1 MEKRGSTLNLH
12 GGKAFWGLLA
22 ILLVGFA
29 GNFVLRWSFPGWPAP
44 FVLGLLLVLSGTVLM
59 IWASTEFNRH
69 NTTLKVTEA
78 ATTVVKSGPY
88 RYTRNPIYL
97 SMMLAYSGISLV
109 FDSPLA
115 LLFVLPIIVLFNQQ
129 AKREESYLEGAF
141 GEQYTEYKRRV
152 PRWL

>member
-1 MEKRGSTLNLH
+1 V
-12 GGKAFWGLLA
+12 A
-22 ILLVGFA
+22 ILLVGLA
-29 GNFVLRWSFPGWPAP
+29 GNFVLRWNFPGWPAP

-59 IWASTEFNRH
+59 IWASSEFKRH